1 MKGKNTSGWK
11 TVQDR
16 RNYQNKRRKKQKFK
30 SMEYLGGKCQDC
42 GAVPVDGIDKVVIED
57 NKIQLP
63 WYAFD
68 FDHKDWVT
76 KKHNVSKMFMS
87 KFETIKKEL
96 DKCELVCRNCHV
108 IRTTKM
114 RRENKV
120 FKESFD
126 TIPKKYKS
134 PKALNSTPA

>member
-1 MKGKNTSGWK
+1 MTYSKNWTP
-11 TVQDR
+11 QIR
-16 RNYQNKRRKKQKFK
+16 REYQNKRRKTNKFK
-30 SMEYLGGKCQDC
+30 SMEYLGGKCEDC
-42 GAVPVDGIDKVVIED
+42 GAIPVDGIDKVVIED

-68 FDHKDWVT
+68 FGHKDWAT
-76 KKHNVSKMFMS
+76 KEHNVSKMFMS
-87 KFETIKKEL
+87 KFERIKKEL

-120 FKESFD
+120 FKDSFD
-126 TIPKKYKS
+126 PTPKKFKS
-134 PKALNSTPA
+134 PKALNSTSP

>member
-1 MKGKNTSGWK
+1 MAYSKNWTREM
-11 TVQDR
+11 R
-16 RNYQNKRRKKQKFK
+16 RQYQNKRRKTNKFK
-30 SMEYLGGKCQDC
+30 CMEYLGGKCQDC

-57 NKIQLP
+57 NKLQLP

-68 FDHKDWVT
+68 FDHVDWTT
-76 KKHNVSKMFMS
+76 KKREVSKMFLY
-87 KFETIKKEL
+87 KFESIKPEL

-120 FKESFD
+120 FKDSFD
-126 TIPKKYKS
+126 TIPKKFRS
-134 PKALNSTPA
+134 PKALNSTSA